1 MSSFLDVSWGNRK
14 LICCLFTMTCS
25 LCVFQRSI
33 SPRLWVEEYCCRL
46 SAEIVIENPNVYSG
60 KGTQLS
66 CPHLCTIL
74 LRFEPWWLL
83 LLACF
88 IFNQGWTHCVRPKY
102 PCMQYLFFRVTK
114 WVLWES
120 DIWFGVFPW
129 EAQVQCTS
137 LWEAVFSDK
146 LTGRMNAELLN
157 MSGCYLNLGIP
168 PFLLLEIL
176 KWLCCCSWALAAS
189 LELVRCSCLMEAV
202 SLCLWRPVNCG
213 VAWKNNWFGNI
224 CCWKLIGVAETYIS
238 VCSDFVQASVTTC
251 SLSHTWLMGWESF
264 SINQLTWAFLEF
276 RVSLFRNIAC
286 HF

>member
-1 MSSFLDVSWGNRK
+1 MSSFLDVSWGNGK

-46 SAEIVIENPNVYSG
+46 SAEIVIENPNVFSG

-66 CPHLCTIL
+66 CPDLCTIL

-120 DIWFGVFPW
+120 GIWFGVFPW

-176 KWLCCCSWALAAS
+176 KRWCCCSWALAAS

-202 SLCLWRPVNCG
+202 SLCLKTSELW
-213 VAWKNNWFGNI
+213 
-224 CCWKLIGVAETYIS
+224 CCMEKQL
-238 VCSDFVQASVTTC
+238 VQEHLLLKADQC
-251 SLSHTWLMGWESF
+251 C
-264 SINQLTWAFLEF
+264 
-276 RVSLFRNIAC
+276 RNI
-286 HF
+286 HFCLLRFCPSICNYLFIESHVTDGMRKFLH